1 MANQASIDA
10 AAKERIIRHLNN
22 DHQKTISYYLQHYK
36 KLSSSAAYKPIVTDI
51 TFNALTVQTR
61 DGKSYPIPFDPPMK
75 AWSDARQR
83 TVDMDRE
90 ARSALDISPI
100 AITAYEPPKSPFHLT
115 VFGLCIFTFVIF
127 VTRNEIVP
135 GTWFY
140 DTVLPW
146 YPGGPKWF
154 LWIAKVIA
162 LPVLGIHLGE
172 AYWLDR
178 SRLRKHGVERGSS
191 LWYKWIASCFIEGVA
206 CFQRIDATVKR
217 KTLEAEKAK
226 H

>member
-1 MANQASIDA
+1 MAVQASKDA
-10 AAKERIIRHLNN
+10 AAKDRIIKHLNA
-22 DHQKTISYYLQHYK
+22 DHQKSLSYYLQHYK
-36 KLSSSAAYKPIVTDI
+36 ELSARAASKPLARDI
-51 TFNALTVQTR
+51 TFEALTIESV
-61 DGKSYPIPFDPPMK
+61 DGKSHTIPFNPPMK
-75 AWSDARQR
+75 SWSEARMR
-83 TVDMDRE
+83 TVEMDRE
-90 ARSALDISPI
+90 ARAALDISPI
-100 AITAYEPPKSPFHLT
+100 SITAYEPPKSPAHLT
-115 VFGLCIFTFVIF
+115 VFGLCVFTFVVF
-127 VTRNEIVP
+127 VIRNRIVE

-140 DTVLPW
+140 DNVLPW

-178 SRLRKHGVERGSS
+178 SRLRKHGVERGTA
-191 LWYKWIASCFIEGVA
+191 LWYKWIASCFIEGMG

>member
-1 MANQASIDA
+1 MADQASKDA
-10 AAKERIIRHLNN
+10 VAKERIIKHLNN
-22 DHQKTISYYLQHYK
+22 DHQKSLSYYLQHYK
-36 KLSSSAAYKPIVTDI
+36 KLSSSVAYKPLVTDI
-51 TFNALTVQTR
+51 TFDALTIKTR
-61 DGKSYPIPFDPPMK
+61 GGESYPIPFNPPMK
-75 AWSDARQR
+75 SWADARQR
-83 TVDMDRE
+83 TVDMDGE

-100 AITAYEPPKSPFHLT
+100 AITAYEPPLSPVHLT

-127 VTRNEIVP
+127 VTRNKIVP

-140 DTVLPW
+140 DNVLPW

-154 LWIAKVIA
+154 LWIARVIA
-162 LPVLGIHLGE
+162 LPVLGIHMGE
-172 AYWLDR
+172 TYWLDR
-178 SRLRKHGVERGSS
+178 TRLRRHGVERGTA
-191 LWYKWIASCFIEGVA
+191 LWYKWVASCFIEGMG